1 MGDMEVAAKMQV
13 FLYVHKIRK
22 EMLAEQAF
30 LSLPFPEGK
39 PEETNDEE
47 EEKERRMAMATWKR
61 TSTTLFNSC
70 SRNQHKHQIHIL
82 HGCEKNSESEILAVL
97 KQPFQS
103 SLTPETDKMT
113 FLCHL

>member
-1 MGDMEVAAKMQV
+1 MEEVEWMDMEVAAKMQVYACPQSIKFTWWTWQSQV

-47 EEKERRMAMATWKR
+47 EEKEEEDGDGD
-61 TSTTLFNSC
+61 LEEDFNDIV
-70 SRNQHKHQIHIL
+70 QQL
-82 HGCEKNSESEILAVL
+82 L
-97 KQPFQS
+97 
-103 SLTPETDKMT
+103 
-113 FLCHL
+113 

>member
-1 MGDMEVAAKMQV
+1 MPPMVISLTASIMCSQRSSIEIRPHLSQCGEEKMDEVEWMDMEVAAKMQV

-47 EEKERRMAMATWKR
+47 EEKEEEDGDGD
-61 TSTTLFNSC
+61 LEEDFNDIV
-70 SRNQHKHQIHIL
+70 QQL
-82 HGCEKNSESEILAVL
+82 L
-97 KQPFQS
+97 
-103 SLTPETDKMT
+103 
-113 FLCHL
+113 